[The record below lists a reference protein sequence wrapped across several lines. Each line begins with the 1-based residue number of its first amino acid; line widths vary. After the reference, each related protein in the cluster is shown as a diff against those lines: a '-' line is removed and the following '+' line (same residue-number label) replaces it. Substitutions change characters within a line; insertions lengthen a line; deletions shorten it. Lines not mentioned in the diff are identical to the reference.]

1 MILFILIEIGK
12 KKGLLFHH
20 LREKLWNFL
29 SKKTI
34 YNKLFKLIPNNYL
47 MKISEKK
54 KEKISEQILAV
65 LYSFFPK
72 PQFTSKI
79 AMEMARDEE
88 FIKKLLNNLKKKNL
102 IIEIKKNHQGIDYR
116 RRSRW
121 MLGDEVY
128 KAYKGYQKT

>member
-1 MILFILIEIGK
+1 
-12 KKGLLFHH
+12 
-20 LREKLWNFL
+20 
-29 SKKTI
+29 
-34 YNKLFKLIPNNYL
+34 